1 MSGSVVAPWGLLR
14 PNETAR
20 YDVTDLLKYMRCEK
34 MFSREEV
41 FVPSSSKYPKNQ
53 IDDILKQ
60 SVSGKADEYFRC
72 NMQVEKCFQ
81 K

>member
-41 FVPSSSKYPKNQ
+41 VRFRLSSTSTYPNIQ
-53 IDDILKQ
+53 IDDALKQ
-60 SVSGKADEYFRC
+60 SVSSKPDEHFRC
-72 NMQVEKCFQ
+72 NMQVD
-81 K
+81 